1 MGYATITRVPY
12 IFSYEQ
18 ALKKWQS
25 TKPIRGREELRPLG
39 ERRDCDSYSIRK
51 NVWTE
56 VVELVLY
63 KTPVVKFTPDNEVI
77 LNFGPWSSSSTCQF
91 ISAVLQSVRTRRQ
104 QGEVVLEFKDG
115 SKAMLGQHQELV
127 LVKDAHGSWMPKVK
141 QILYDYRVNR
151 KEANS
156 VRGQIS
162 QFLHYLTGV
171 VKLKTELK
179 YSYGSGHKSVSAS
192 YAELIEVFGEQIISK
207 ESSGMFKPDAEK
219 WLSLAEKPRHYR
231 PEHKADKWAE
241 YRDKTDRFFDLVR
254 NDQDD
259 NTRHQNYWIAFN
271 ILLVQDSHVHWR
283 SDMDIRVSV
292 PITHFRRHLDKA
304 LFVMFSDRVYDKV
317 ALAEGKVPTGKYDN
331 YVLTEANSC

>member
-25 TKPIRGREELRPLG
+25 TKPIRGREPELRPLG

-91 ISAVLQSVRTRRQ
+91 ISGVLQSVRTRRQ

-115 SKAMLGQHQELV
+115 SKAMLGQHQELT
-127 LVKDAHGSWMPKVK
+127 LVRDAHGSWTPKVK
-141 QILYDYRVNR
+141 QTLYDYRVNR
-151 KEANS
+151 KEANN
-156 VRGQIS
+156 VRGLVS
-162 QFLHYLTGV
+162 QFHDYLAGV
-171 VKLKTELK
+171 VKLKTEVT
-179 YSYGSGHKSVSAS
+179 YSHGSCNKSVSTT
-192 YAELIEVFGEQIISK
+192 YADLIEVFGEIKQVGG
-207 ESSGMFKPDAEK
+207 SGYIRPDVEK
-219 WLSLAEKPRHYR
+219 WVRLSEKPRHYR
-231 PEHKADKWAE
+231 PEHKAEKWAE
-241 YRDKTDRFFDLVR
+241 YQDKTRKFFDLVR

-271 ILLVQDSHVHWR
+271 ILFVQTDSFYWR
-283 SDMDIRVSV
+283 NDTSFRVSMHPSYFGKV
-292 PITHFRRHLDKA
+292 LDEA
-304 LFVMFSDRVYDKV
+304 LLVMFSDKVFNKV
-317 ALAEGKVPTGKYDN
+317 ALAEGKVPSGRYDN
-331 YVLTEANSC
+331 YVLGEED